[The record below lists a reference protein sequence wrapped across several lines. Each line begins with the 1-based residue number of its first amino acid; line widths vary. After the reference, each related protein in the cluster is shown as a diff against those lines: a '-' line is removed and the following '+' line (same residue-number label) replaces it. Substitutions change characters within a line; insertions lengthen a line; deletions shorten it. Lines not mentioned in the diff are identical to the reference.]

1 MTYELMVYEDGRLD
15 SIERYEDEEA
25 FGFAY
30 AEYCSLG
37 YDGREYSANRARV
50 ARVC

>member
-15 SIERYEDEEA
+15 SIEKYEDAEA

-50 ARVC
+50 VRQC